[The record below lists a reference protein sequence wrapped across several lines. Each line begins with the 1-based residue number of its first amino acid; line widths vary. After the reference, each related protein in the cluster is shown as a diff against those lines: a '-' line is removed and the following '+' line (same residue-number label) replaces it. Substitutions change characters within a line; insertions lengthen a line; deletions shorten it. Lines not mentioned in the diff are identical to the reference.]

1 MSTIVKVDGT
11 GMDDRI
17 LLVGG
22 RNLEKMIVGKIR
34 IRMVGSM
41 RRCRIFERIQE

>member
-11 GMDDRI
+11 GMDDR
-17 LLVGG
+17 
-22 RNLEKMIVGKIR
+22 NLEKMIVGKIR
-34 IRMVGSM
+34 IRMAGSM